1 MVGRVLNNRYEIL
14 EEVGKGGM
22 AYVYKARCKLL
33 NRTVAIKMLRSDLEG
48 DEEFLK
54 RFKTEATA
62 AANLTHPNI
71 VSIYDTGEDNGNH
84 YIVMEYVDGISLKK
98 YITENAP
105 LDVHEALSIAYQISD
120 ALCAAHEKGIVHRDI
135 KPHNILID
143 SDHRVKVADFGI
155 ARATTG
161 STMTS
166 SDNILGSVHYISP
179 EQARG
184 GYVDC
189 RTDLYSLGVVIYEML
204 TGKLPFENDTP
215 LAVAMMHCNDAP
227 HDMADYVSDIPVSV
241 QKLTMKC
248 LAKDVNERYQTA
260 GELKSDLMTL
270 IKNPDADIFADDD
283 IIEKAD
289 NFEDND
295 DVDATHILPVVKDN
309 AEIVNTNNND
319 KPIDNEKRGLSKQK
333 TQKESKKIFAGALA
347 TAFVIVGLLSL
358 LATYVFFPD
367 AAIFSMFKGG
377 DINVPDFYSRTLDE
391 AKALAK
397 KNNLKVEVKQ
407 EKESNDVDEN
417 CVISQS
423 PKKGKSVKK
432 KTTVFLVISKGAK
445 TIRLEDY
452 TGKTYKEAKLALDKL
467 GFTVK
472 MKEQNDNDV
481 EENHIIKQVPAG
493 GEYADYGSTV
503 TLYVSTGIENR
514 DVVVPRLVGET
525 FAHAKK
531 ILEQNELTLGDISYE
546 KSVLDKGTVIRQ
558 SIGAGESCNVKT
570 SIDLVISNGDDDSDS
585 PTDNKKPSDSSNS
598 SQTQTQQKEKL
609 LSISLPADREQ
620 VTLKI
625 TANGAKIYEG
635 IQYPKNNPDFSL
647 KVKGTSQTTFE
658 IYFDGVLHTSETIDF
673 SK

>member
-283 IIEKAD
+283 IIEKAG

-309 AEIVNTNNND
+309 ENGKESDNCEEDSNGPRFLRLQCPNCNSIIYIEPEKD
-319 KPIDNEKRGLSKQK
+319 QRIDNNG
-333 TQKESKKIFAGALA
+333 IVH
-347 TAFVIVGLLSL
+347 AFCPECG
-358 LATYVFFPD
+358 
-367 AAIFSMFKGG
+367 
-377 DINVPDFYSRTLDE
+377 
-391 AKALAK
+391 
-397 KNNLKVEVKQ
+397 Q
-407 EKESNDVDEN
+407 
-417 CVISQS
+417 
-423 PKKGKSVKK
+423 
-432 KTTVFLVISKGAK
+432 
-445 TIRLEDY
+445 
-452 TGKTYKEAKLALDKL
+452 
-467 GFTVK
+467 
-472 MKEQNDNDV
+472 DV
-481 EENHIIKQVPAG
+481 E
-493 GEYADYGSTV
+493 
-503 TLYVSTGIENR
+503 
-514 DVVVPRLVGET
+514 
-525 FAHAKK
+525 
-531 ILEQNELTLGDISYE
+531 
-546 KSVLDKGTVIRQ
+546 
-558 SIGAGESCNVKT
+558 IGRAYTYN
-570 SIDLVISNGDDDSDS
+570 D
-585 PTDNKKPSDSSNS
+585 
-598 SQTQTQQKEKL
+598 
-609 LSISLPADREQ
+609 
-620 VTLKI
+620 
-625 TANGAKIYEG
+625 
-635 IQYPKNNPDFSL
+635 
-647 KVKGTSQTTFE
+647 
-658 IYFDGVLHTSETIDF
+658 
-673 SK
+673 